1 MAAPKVELGWDNSM
15 LQAGAAKA
23 QVILA
28 GFATKARST
37 LGKAMSADVV
47 GGFGQ
52 LTAAVGSVA
61 GLRELLNSFDR
72 FDDLSIQLNMS
83 VESLQ
88 RLGLAAKLSGSDV
101 ETLAKGMSKLTRSL
115 AEAESSEKTG
125 EALRELG
132 ISASQLRRL
141 SVEEQVVALSD
152 AFITARARGE
162 GFAEVFDLMGR
173 NGAEL
178 IPLLMQGREQLEAL
192 ADAPV
197 LSKDQVQRLSDFN
210 DKLDEGLAK
219 MKAWTA
225 GSLLEI
231 SDLAAV
237 AGLTLF
243 GDLDGSFVERLD
255 QAAEALARSRVE
267 AEAAAAEQERQNQ
280 AAREAADWAKK
291 IAEAQKAAADSIE
304 KGQKELEAQEK
315 RLKSIREQ
323 ISQAK
328 DANLKQQLSP
338 EENLEMA
345 RGQAAS
351 VEAKIKEARDAAYM
365 EGNGGEDT
373 EEILRLEL
381 QRQQILGDIIALEQQ
396 IAAEKERQQK
406 ADQERADSQRQSAS
420 DLAGELQVLQLR
432 AAGRNREADA
442 LERQQRIQAEAQR
455 IVEQTGMAQ
464 EQARRVAEERARLE
478 EKISGQQESGRKRI
492 QGYSAGTQ
500 GNAEDARA
508 RAAQRMEDARARVQ
522 SSYDR
527 FMPGLGGRDSP
538 LAQRAAQNSA
548 ETPSPDSANPQAAQ
562 IVAQVLPQILAALQ

>member
-23 QVILA
+23 QGIVA
-28 GFATKARST
+28 GFAAKARST

-115 AEAESSEKTG
+115 AEAESSEKTS

-243 GDLDGSFVERLD
+243 GDLDGSFIERLD
-255 QAAEALARSRVE
+255 QAADALARSRVE
-267 AEAAAAEQERQNQ
+267 AESAAAEQERQNQ
-280 AAREAADWAKK
+280 AARETADWAKK

-323 ISQAK
+323 ITRAK
-328 DANLKQQLSP
+328 DANLKQQLTP

-365 EGNGGEDT
+365 EGNGGQDT
-373 EEILRLEL
+373 EDILRLEL
-381 QRQQILGDIIALEQQ
+381 ERQQILGDIIALEQL

-442 LERQQRIQAEAQR
+442 LERQQRIQAEARR

-478 EKISGQQESGRKRI
+478 EKVSGQQEAGRKRI
-492 QGYSAGTQ
+492 QGYSAATQ

-548 ETPSPDSANPQAAQ
+548 ETPVADSTNPQAAQ

>member
-23 QVILA
+23 QGILA
-28 GFATKARST
+28 GFAAKARST

-88 RLGLAAKLSGSDV
+88 RLGLAAQLSGSDV
-101 ETLAKGMSKLTRSL
+101 ETLAKGVSKLTRSL
-115 AEAESSEKTG
+115 AVAESSEKTG

-141 SVEEQVVALSD
+141 SVEEQIVALSD

-243 GDLDGSFVERLD
+243 GDLDGSFIERLD
-255 QAAEALARSRVE
+255 QAADALARSRVE
-267 AEAAAAEQERQNQ
+267 AESAAAEQERQNQ

-315 RLKSIREQ
+315 RLKGIREQ
-323 ISQAK
+323 ITQAK

-338 EENLEMA
+338 EENLEMV

-365 EGNGGEDT
+365 EGNGGQDT

-381 QRQQILGDIIALEQQ
+381 ERQQILGDIIALEQQ

-406 ADQERADSQRQSAS
+406 ADQERANSQRQNAS

-442 LERQQRIQAEAQR
+442 LERQQRIQAEARR

-478 EKISGQQESGRKRI
+478 EKVSGQQEAGRKRI
-492 QGYSAGTQ
+492 QGYSAATQ
-500 GNAEDARA
+500 GNAEDARS

-527 FMPGLGGRDSP
+527 FMPGLAGRDSP

-548 ETPSPDSANPQAAQ
+548 ETPVADSTNPQAAQ

>member
-23 QVILA
+23 QGILA
-28 GFATKARST
+28 GFASKARST

-61 GLRELLNSFDR
+61 GLRGLLNSFDR

-88 RLGLAAKLSGSDV
+88 RLGLAAQLSGSDV
-101 ETLAKGMSKLTRSL
+101 ETLAKGVSKMTRSL
-115 AEAESSEKTG
+115 AEAESSEKTS

-141 SVEEQVVALSD
+141 SVEEQIVALSD

-243 GDLDGSFVERLD
+243 GDLDGSFIERLD
-255 QAAEALARSRVE
+255 QAADALARSRVE
-267 AEAAAAEQERQNQ
+267 AESAAAEQERQNQ

-291 IAEAQKAAADSIE
+291 IAEAQKVAADSIE

-323 ISQAK
+323 ITQAK

-351 VEAKIKEARDAAYM
+351 VEAKIKEARDAAYI
-365 EGNGGEDT
+365 EGNGGQDT
-373 EEILRLEL
+373 EDILRLEL
-381 QRQQILGDIIALEQQ
+381 ERQQILGDIIALEQQ
-396 IAAEKERQQK
+396 IAVEKERQQK

-420 DLAGELQVLQLR
+420 ELAGELQVLQLR

-442 LERQQRIQAEAQR
+442 LERQQRIQAEARR

-478 EKISGQQESGRKRI
+478 EKVSGQQEAGRKRI
-492 QGYSAGTQ
+492 QGYSAATQ
-500 GNAEDARA
+500 GNAEDARS

-548 ETPSPDSANPQAAQ
+548 ETPVADSTNPQAAQ

>member
-23 QVILA
+23 QGILA

-101 ETLAKGMSKLTRSL
+101 ETLAKGVSKLTRSL
-115 AEAESSEKTG
+115 AEAESSEKTS

-141 SVEEQVVALSD
+141 SVEEQIVALSD

-243 GDLDGSFVERLD
+243 GDLDGSFIERLD
-255 QAAEALARSRVE
+255 QAADALARSRVE
-267 AEAAAAEQERQNQ
+267 AESAAAEQERQNQ

-304 KGQKELEAQEK
+304 RGQKELEAQEK

-323 ISQAK
+323 ITQAK
-328 DANLKQQLSP
+328 DANLKQQLTP

-365 EGNGGEDT
+365 EGNGGQDT
-373 EEILRLEL
+373 EDILRLEL
-381 QRQQILGDIIALEQQ
+381 ERQQILGDIIALEQQ

-406 ADQERADSQRQSAS
+406 ADQERADSQRQNAS

-442 LERQQRIQAEAQR
+442 LERQQRIQAEARR

-478 EKISGQQESGRKRI
+478 EKVSGQQEAGRKRI
-492 QGYSAGTQ
+492 QGYSAATQ
-500 GNAEDARA
+500 GNAEDARS
-508 RAAQRMEDARARVQ
+508 RAAQRMEGARARVQ

-548 ETPSPDSANPQAAQ
+548 DPPVADSTNPQAAQ

>member
-23 QVILA
+23 QGILA
-28 GFATKARST
+28 GFSAKARST

-101 ETLAKGMSKLTRSL
+101 ETLAKGVSKLTRSL

-141 SVEEQVVALSD
+141 SVEEQIVALSD

-243 GDLDGSFVERLD
+243 GDLDGSFIERLD
-255 QAAEALARSRVE
+255 QAADALARSRVE
-267 AEAAAAEQERQNQ
+267 AESAAAEQERQNQ

-323 ISQAK
+323 ITQAK

-365 EGNGGEDT
+365 EGNGGQDT

-381 QRQQILGDIIALEQQ
+381 ERQQILGDIIALEKQ

-442 LERQQRIQAEAQR
+442 LERQQRIQAEARR

-478 EKISGQQESGRKRI
+478 EKISGQQEAGRKRI
-492 QGYSAGTQ
+492 QGYSAATQ
-500 GNAEDARA
+500 GNAEDARSH
-508 RAAQRMEDARARVQ
+508 AAQRMEDARARVQ

-538 LAQRAAQNSA
+538 LAQQAAQNSA
-548 ETPSPDSANPQAAQ
+548 ETPVADSTNPQAAQ